1 METMHTP
8 LLQRT
13 GAVLL
18 ALGLIPLAALAYG
31 LHLGLGYPI
40 VLSLGPML
48 AGVFLWRGSLRA
60 ALWVRWC
67 AVLLLAAGLGLLF
80 FLPLMQ
86 PFSLTFTQLRLGQGP
101 SWTLLVGASLG
112 LLLLAWIVWQLGRA
126 PIHAARAGAGQK
138 PRDMRIPVAAG
149 LGLVVA
155 LGIFMVTM
163 RVGPAAQQARALAQE
178 AVGDGY
184 RLHITWLSRVR
195 TGAATQVSA
204 VVTAWDDDE
213 IRQIPVQWEAP

>member
-67 AVLLLAAGLGLLF
+67 AVLLLAAGLSLLF

-86 PFSLTFTQLRLGQGP
+86 PFSLTFAQIRIGQGP
-101 SWTLLVGASLG
+101 SLPLLAGALLVV
-112 LLLLAWIVWQLGRA
+112 LLLAWIIWQLGRA
-126 PIHAARAGAGQK
+126 PMHAACGAAGIK
-138 PRDMRIPVAAG
+138 PRDMRIPATVG
-149 LGLVVA
+149 VGLVLA
-155 LGIFMVTM
+155 LGVFLITM
-163 RVGPAAQQARALAQE
+163 RVGAPAQQARALAEQ
-178 AVGDGY
+178 AVGEGY
-184 RLHITWLSRVR
+184 RFHITWLSRVR
-195 TGAATQVSA
+195 TGTATQVTA
-204 VVTAWDDDE
+204 VVTAWNDSE
-213 IRQIPVQWEAP
+213 VRRIPVQWEPP